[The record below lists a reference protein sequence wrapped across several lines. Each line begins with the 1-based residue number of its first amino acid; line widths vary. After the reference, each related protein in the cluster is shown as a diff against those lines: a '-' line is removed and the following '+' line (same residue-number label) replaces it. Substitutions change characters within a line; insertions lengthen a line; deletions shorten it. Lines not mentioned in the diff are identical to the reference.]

1 MNIIVLFFGHLVCF
15 SISTI
20 FRLIIKRYIGS
31 KPPGHQSVLDLLL
44 LDIMFLQTFL
54 YINFLIVL
62 LTGLIGHMPF
72 IASQIMLSF
81 VMIPHVMSTCLSQ
94 FFIVCKAILVFRGI
108 WLADLSDLSVKRMLI
123 DCKKNHQTRFPS
135 NPIWCL
141 YIKVSSVMIRWP
153 MRWTWRLTRW
163 PTWYWIWWIKMDKDG

>member
-1 MNIIVLFFGHLVCF
+1 MNIIVLFFGHLACF
-15 SISTI
+15 TISTI
-20 FRLIIKRYIGS
+20 FRLIIKKYIGS

-62 LTGLIGHMPF
+62 LTGLIGHIPF
-72 IASQIMLSF
+72 IISQIMLSF

-108 WLADLSDLSVKRMLI
+108 WLADLSDLSVQRMARVTALI
-123 DCKKNHQTRFPS
+123 FTFL
-135 NPIWCL
+135 IL
-141 YIKVSSVMIRWP
+141 YGNYWLQGAKPAV
-153 MRWTWRLTRW
+153 LT
-163 PTWYWIWWIKMDKDG
+163 TFLTGTLDNT